1 MVGPNYLALNQRRR
15 KPHSIDHC
23 REVHG
28 DQSTRHDS
36 VLVRGQQPG
45 QDGDRDDAQGKP
57 RSRRPADPGSAFER
71 PLCQA
76 LHFGDSIR
84 PR

>member
-15 KPHSIDHC
+15 KPHSVDHR

-28 DQSTRHDS
+28 DQSARHDS
-36 VLVRGQQPG
+36 VLVRRQESS
-45 QDGDRDDAQGKP
+45 QDGDRDDAQGEP
-57 RSRRPADPGSAFER
+57 RNGRPADPSSAFER

-76 LHFGDSIR
+76 LHFADSIR
-84 PR
+84 LR